1 MGGVSKRSTT
11 SILTEHADWF
21 VGLTKPLAHF
31 SVAGTPDHR
40 QVVSAVACRR
50 EAWIGLVIPTVVLS
64 RVRSEVSVWGGVGAR
79 TVEAWRACP
88 TGGAADGGSSC
99 VKAV

>member
-1 MGGVSKRSTT
+1 M
-11 SILTEHADWF
+11 SILTEHAEWF

-50 EAWIGLVIPTVVLS
+50 EAWIGLVIPTVVRS

-79 TVEAWRACP
+79 TVVLLGAWRACP
-88 TGGAADGGSSC
+88 TGGAADGVSSC